1 MNIGLRQLLTM
12 ISRARAQLTE
22 VIRLQSNSNRRK
34 AERFSTAEG
43 KRSVQFVEQ
52 VKEVNHVHEL
62 TKDKMSNNLR
72 SNSLRRHT
80 MKFKNL
86 YKRMKRLAKISRN
99 DFKISYRRLTSFAS
113 SVSLANSLVKNFYTQ
128 AIVRSRK
135 SLLNI

>member
-1 MNIGLRQLLTM
+1 MNIELKQLLTM
-12 ISRARAQLTE
+12 TSQARAQLTE
-22 VIRLQSNSNRRK
+22 VIRLQSNLNRKR
-34 AERFSTAEG
+34 AEKLSTTEI

-52 VKEVNHVHEL
+52 MKKVNHVHEL
-62 TKDKMSNNLR
+62 TKDNVFSNLR

-99 DFKISYRRLTSFAS
+99 DFKISYRRLTSFVS
-113 SVSLANSLVKNFYTQ
+113 SVSLANSLVKNFYIQ

-135 SLLNI
+135 SLFNI